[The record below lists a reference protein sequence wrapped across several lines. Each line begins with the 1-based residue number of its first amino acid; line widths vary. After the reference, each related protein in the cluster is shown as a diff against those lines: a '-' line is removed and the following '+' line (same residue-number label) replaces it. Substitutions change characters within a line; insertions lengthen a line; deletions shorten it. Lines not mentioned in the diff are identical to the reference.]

1 MLLLMSF
8 YELSGIML
16 NNIVVI
22 LLWLVDTVIDATDVN

>member
-8 YELSGIML
+8 YELSEIML

-22 LLWLVDTVIDATDVN
+22 LLWLVDTVIDATDAN